1 MKKLQ
6 LLYEEGGDRIE
17 SELNIVKFMNNI
29 RNFKI
34 VLRHSLMDPKV
45 KAQIKHTEKNCII
58 LDTSGDSI
66 NSFENFENCEETV

>member
-1 MKKLQ
+1 MGACFPCKRSWKKMKKLQ

-45 KAQIKHTEKNCII
+45 KA
-58 LDTSGDSI
+58 
-66 NSFENFENCEETV
+66 